1 MVLVTPH
8 CTLSCHQTS
17 ELPYEITGLLFTE
30 KSRSEQERMEEK
42 RRRSMIFLPRSGLQA
57 GWSEG
62 DRWIYQK
69 VTRVWVS
76 PRITSWYFSSTT
88 RPPHHHLSP
97 SSRTPRLAP
106 SQFQTGQ
113 LDYWT
118 IETLFLTLDHS
129 PPTSLLPP
137 HTLAQR
143 WAILQYRTILLY
155 LPTFLLHLSN
165 TPTQPTT
172 EHKSNICKYTW
183 KNT

>member
-8 CTLSCHQTS
+8 CTLSCRQTS
-17 ELPYEITGLLFTE
+17 ELPYEITGLLCTE

-62 DRWIYQK
+62 DRWTYQK

-129 PPTSLLPP
+129 PPTSHLPP
-137 HTLAQR
+137 PTSHLGSEMSNSSIQNNITLLTDLSATPIKHSHTTNN
-143 WAILQYRTILLY
+143 WA
-155 LPTFLLHLSN
+155 
-165 TPTQPTT
+165 
-172 EHKSNICKYTW
+172 
-183 KNT
+183 